1 MLIKLLFNYSVDE
14 RYDELLKLAASRR
27 QKLQDALSLH
37 QLNREANVVESWIDE
52 KVIHANLFLIE
63 IAC

>member
-1 MLIKLLFNYSVDE
+1 MLFSHTCFIFCFSVDE
-14 RYDELLKLAASRR
+14 RYEELLRLAAIRH

-52 KVIHANLFLIE
+52 KVL
-63 IAC
+63 